1 MVVLTCSVSIANVPF
16 SYENARAA
24 MQRKDW
30 ETANYEWRH
39 ILELD
44 PSNQEASI
52 GLAESLFN
60 TGFYQ
65 DAIGILESIPL
76 QKRPIIA
83 ELALGR
89 TYAVTQDYS
98 NSKAAY
104 LRALNVKPFQINAFT
119 ELRNIYPKLSP
130 VEKKEAKAK
139 LDAIASAA
147 KRKSGNSLTAGKY
160 AEAAAYYEIFSTHYH
175 TVGLLNDYGLVLL
188 LSGQYKKAHDQFSLL
203 NKLGKLRF
211 SEVNS
216 NAAIASLSIGNYAE
230 AKTEILSAI
239 QAAPTN
245 KRKAQLYNNLGYI
258 LEMTR
263 KRQEAKFAYMH
274 ATELDPKLLTPQ
286 MNLAFVQQADREYD
300 EAIATYQRILK
311 REPNNAEIWNR
322 LGFVYE
328 LQYKS
333 KPALGAYQKAI
344 AINPKYKESYINLS
358 LLYKKMGKMKQANES
373 LRQLA
378 ELGFAEMEIPKA
390 KGSVNT
396 VNSQKN
402 PLKYVVLFPSDPK
415 VIANIQ

>member
-1 MVVLTCSVSIANVPF
+1 
-16 SYENARAA
+16 

-44 PSNQEASI
+44 PANQEASI

-65 DAIGILESIPL
+65 DAISILEAMPM
-76 QKRPIIA
+76 QKRPIMA

-89 TYAVTQDYS
+89 TYAITQDYS
-98 NSKAAY
+98 RSKDSY
-104 LRALNVKPFQINAFT
+104 LRALNIKPFQINAFS

-130 VEKKEAKAK
+130 TEKKEIKAK
-139 LDAIASAA
+139 LDAIANAA
-147 KRKSGNSLTAGKY
+147 KRKSEISLSSGRY
-160 AEAAAYYEIFSTHYH
+160 AEAAAYYEISSTHYH
-175 TVGLLNDYGLVLL
+175 TVGILNDYGLVLL
-188 LSGQYKKAHDQFSLL
+188 LAGQYKKAHDQFSLL

-230 AKTEILSAI
+230 ARTEILSAI
-239 QAAPTN
+239 QAAPNN

-286 MNLAFVQQADREYD
+286 MNLAFVQQADREYN
-300 EAIATYQRILK
+300 EAIETYQRILK
-311 REPNNAEIWNR
+311 KEPNNPEIWNR

-328 LQYKS
+328 LQYKT
-333 KPALGAYQKAI
+333 KAAQNAYEKAI
-344 AINPKYKESYINLS
+344 AVDPKYKESYINLS
-358 LLYKKMGKMKQANES
+358 LLYKKTGKMKQANES

-378 ELGFAEMEIPKA
+378 ELGFAEMEIPKTGGA
-390 KGSVNT
+390 ANAA
-396 VNSQKN
+396 NPQKN
-402 PLKYVVLFPSDPK
+402 PLKYVVLFPSNPK